1 MNNLF
6 IEGPIQTGKSTTI
19 RSVLKERFGSDLEGV
34 AGFTSQRVTNL
45 NGQLLA
51 FRLAP
56 AAEDISIV
64 LDIKPEPVFVRDV
77 LNNVFKWFA
86 PDGPHVDMRV
96 FETAGVAYMK
106 NAQTDVKS
114 GRAQIVLLDE
124 IGGHELASDV
134 FRHELYE
141 LLDSDIPCV
150 GVIKS
155 RDNTRNM
162 DPTLLAFNEEL
173 HNRISAVTG
182 LQLFESRLRQFLEN
196 ELS

>member
-19 RSVLKERFGSDLEGV
+19 RKVLKERFGPDLTGV
-34 AGFTSQRVTNL
+34 AGFTSQRVTNP

-51 FRLAP
+51 FRLAS
-56 AAEDISIV
+56 AAEDISV
-64 LDIKPEPVFVRDV
+64 ALDMNPKPVFIRDV
-77 LNNVFKWFA
+77 LNNVFKWFGQ
-86 PDGPHVDMRV
+86 DGPHVDMRV

-106 NAQTDVKS
+106 NALADVKS
-114 GRAQIVLLDE
+114 GQAQIVLLDE
-124 IGGHELASDV
+124 IGGHELESDV
-134 FRHELYE
+134 FRHELYK

-162 DPTLLAFNEEL
+162 DPALLALNEEL
-173 HNRISAVTG
+173 HSKLSVVTG
-182 LQLFESRLRQFLEN
+182 LQLFESLLRQFLES